1 MHEINEFCKERK
13 ITRKIQDAFIAYC
26 KAHIHEAYSIGSNQ
40 TATGLL
46 MKFTRSELEQKW
58 QDFVLDLRDVLT
70 QEQVT

>member
-1 MHEINEFCKERK
+1 MHEINEFCRERK

-26 KAHIHEAYSIGSNQ
+26 KAHIHESYNIGSNQ

>member
-1 MHEINEFCKERK
+1 MHEINEFCRERK

-26 KAHIHEAYSIGSNQ
+26 KAHIHESYSIDSTQ

-46 MKFTRSELEQKW
+46 MKFTRAELEKKW
-58 QDFVLDLRDVLT
+58 QEFVLDLKGVLS